1 MAVRHLGRRQSL
13 QEQIMDESLDRVR
26 RPTSQEQD
34 KLPNC
39 EDLEIKWN
47 EQGTFG
53 VIQGRRG
60 ERPEEPKGSAKG
72 T

>member
-1 MAVRHLGRRQSL
+1 
-13 QEQIMDESLDRVR
+13 MDESLDRVR